1 MAKEITLTELAA
13 LDVELLPSREALG
26 AFNFAGV
33 LAYNSSTAL
42 NVLSVG
48 SAAYSQANQVII
60 ISQ

>member
-33 LAYNSSTAL
+33 LASNSSTAL
-42 NVLSVG
+42 NVLAVG